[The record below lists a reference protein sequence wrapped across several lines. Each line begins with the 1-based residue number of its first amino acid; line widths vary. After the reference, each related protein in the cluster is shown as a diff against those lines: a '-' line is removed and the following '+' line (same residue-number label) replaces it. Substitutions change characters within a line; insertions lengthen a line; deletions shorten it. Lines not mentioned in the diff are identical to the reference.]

1 MNSPEDMYQ
10 LTADQYLEK
19 TNILIYIEDAVAQL
33 LEHKEENPKVNPSKF
48 FSDYFVSLREGNH
61 TLFRDYHFIHAT
73 PHNRSSFV
81 KTFWKCFRHVGKQGD
96 LLSIQEYHALICL
109 LCNDFP
115 FETVQKTARIILMD
129 DALDCLISFTD
140 FLYAFQVQFYYE
152 EFLEKCTEVYKALLS
167 AGSPRETVVV
177 PTSDEE
183 ESKSNPHQLSNG
195 HHTSSDGV
203 DSMQFYRALVSLSH
217 EFTLSFPPLPIL
229 KELLSV
235 APRVSFYGFLMAI
248 AKCEKI
254 NAFIGKL
261 PSKSELLAVPD
272 QDLTIPPIR
281 PSTASRVANRPPSG
295 TARPVSSTSDAGKP
309 QPTDNKVPKSA
320 HSKRSKA
327 KPTPKPVQLE
337 PSDASGAS
345 SSGETDSGSGSSTN

>member
-254 NAFIGKL
+254 NAFIGVL
-261 PSKSELLAVPD
+261 PDKQNLYIEFEE
-272 QDLTIPPIR
+272 
-281 PSTASRVANRPPSG
+281 
-295 TARPVSSTSDAGKP
+295 
-309 QPTDNKVPKSA
+309 
-320 HSKRSKA
+320 
-327 KPTPKPVQLE
+327 PVQE
-337 PSDASGAS
+337 APVEVRTPRS
-345 SSGETDSGSGSSTN
+345 SRSRSHHSTH